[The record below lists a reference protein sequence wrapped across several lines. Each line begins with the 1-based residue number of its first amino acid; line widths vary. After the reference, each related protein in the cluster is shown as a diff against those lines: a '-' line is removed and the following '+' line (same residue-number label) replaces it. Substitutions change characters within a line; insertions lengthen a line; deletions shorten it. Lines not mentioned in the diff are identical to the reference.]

1 MLMRFYK
8 VFRVVVLVVMIVA
21 IALVFRTSPPPPVD
35 RDPNAAQTL
44 QAKLVEEQ
52 RQSDAKEPHKLEMNE
67 AELNSMLS
75 QNLQLAPPAKP
86 APAPAPA
93 PAAPAAPS
101 KDPTIEE
108 VQSSVRDVKVSL
120 LDSSVRAYVIFAFH
134 GADLSLQLDGQL
146 GVRDGYLRFTPIGGK
161 LGSLPLPQAALDN
174 AVAKLFD
181 SPDNKEK
188 FHVPPDV
195 QDIRVEGN
203 QLVVSYR

>member
-1 MLMRFYK
+1 MFLRLYK
-8 VFRVVVLVVMIVA
+8 VFRVVVLIVMIGA
-21 IALVFRTSPPPPVD
+21 IALVLRKSPAPQVD
-35 RDPNAAQTL
+35 SDPNAAKTL
-44 QAKLVEEQ
+44 QEKLVEEQ
-52 RQSDAKEPHKLEMNE
+52 RQSDAKQPHKLEMNE

-75 QNLQLAPPAKP
+75 HNLQLAPPAKP
-86 APAPAPA
+86 AA
-93 PAAPAAPS
+93 PAAPPASAPATLG

-120 LDSSVRAYVIFAFH
+120 MDNSVRAYVVFAFH

-161 LGSLPLPQAALDN
+161 LGSLPLPHAALDN

-188 FHVPPDV
+188 FRVPPEV